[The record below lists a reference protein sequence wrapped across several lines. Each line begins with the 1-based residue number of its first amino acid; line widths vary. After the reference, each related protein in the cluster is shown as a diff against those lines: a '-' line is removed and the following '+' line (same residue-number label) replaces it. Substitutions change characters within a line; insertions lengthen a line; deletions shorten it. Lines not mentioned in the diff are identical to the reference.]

1 MTYFQHLTPN
11 DRVTY
16 GNCQVSNIAID
27 IDKNSKD
34 IKHYRMSVK
43 AEDGEIE
50 IRKFRPEEIRHL
62 VDTEILVVERGYYNA
77 ARVRDRELYAGREL
91 NGANAHQRERVD
103 LLIQQCRL
111 MERYHAM
118 GMKLTRDGVTEFRAS
133 LIEDYET
140 YQARKFYGT
149 RKANAAQ
156 RLKKLPA
163 VSTLLENYRK
173 YRRANGNPN
182 TFLPTVSE
190 PIDLDLQAS
199 LDFCFVMERLG
210 KYACATQVSKS
221 KVIDDM
227 IEDVR
232 AENAARASLGQPL
245 IKILSHRQYERWIEL
260 YLDPFDVMMQRKGL
274 AAAVKKYG
282 SFEPGRTASAIGQ
295 IVLFDAWRSHVK
307 VLDCTRAEYNAMF
320 R

>member
-16 GNCQVSNIAID
+16 DNCQVSNIAID

-43 AEDGEIE
+43 AKDGEIE

-118 GMKLTRDGVTEFRAS
+118 GMKLTRDGVTAFRAS

-173 YRRANGNPN
+173 YRELCP
-182 TFLPTVSE
+182 
-190 PIDLDLQAS
+190 
-199 LDFCFVMERLG
+199 
-210 KYACATQVSKS
+210 
-221 KVIDDM
+221 KVGD
-227 IEDVR
+227 
-232 AENAARASLGQPL
+232 
-245 IKILSHRQYERWIEL
+245 
-260 YLDPFDVMMQRKGL
+260 GL
-274 AAAVKKYG
+274 
-282 SFEPGRTASAIGQ
+282 R
-295 IVLFDAWRSHVK
+295 
-307 VLDCTRAEYNAMF
+307 
-320 R
+320 